1 MIGKGSIS
9 RPFSVTN
16 EEYKNR
22 WDAIF
27 GRDQR
32 EIEDQKNEDE
42 AFASISKKSVIDNTE
57 TDKDEFYD
65 ILTTEDALMA
75 MYKNNIS

>member
-1 MIGKGSIS
+1 MTGKGSIP

-27 GRDQR
+27 GKDLR
-32 EIEDQKNEDE
+32 EIEDQQNEDE
-42 AFASISKKSVIDNTE
+42 AFKSISKKVVIDNTG

-75 MYKNNIS
+75 MYKK

>member
-1 MIGKGSIS
+1 MTGKGSIP

-27 GRDQR
+27 GKDLK

-42 AFASISKKSVIDNTE
+42 AFNSISKKSVIDNTG

-75 MYKNNIS
+75 MYKK

>member
-1 MIGKGSIS
+1 MP

-16 EEYKNR
+16 EEYQKR

-27 GRDQR
+27 QRDIK

-42 AFASISKKSVIDNTE
+42 AFASISKKSVVDNTG

-65 ILTTEDALMA
+65 VLTTEDALI
-75 MYKNNIS
+75 KNK

>member
-1 MIGKGSIS
+1 MTGKGSMP

-16 EEYKNR
+16 EEYQKR

-27 GRDQR
+27 QRDIK

-42 AFASISKKSVIDNTE
+42 AFASISKKSVVDNTG

-65 ILTTEDALMA
+65 VLTTEDALI
-75 MYKNNIS
+75 KNK

>member
-1 MIGKGSIS
+1 MTGKGSMP

-16 EEYKNR
+16 EEYQKR

-27 GRDQR
+27 QRDIK

-42 AFASISKKSVIDNTE
+42 AFASISKKSVVDNTG

-75 MYKNNIS
+75 MYKK

>member
-1 MIGKGSIS
+1 MTGKGSAP
-9 RPFSVTN
+9 RPFSVSN

-27 GRDQR
+27 GRDLKV
-32 EIEDQKNEDE
+32 IEDQQNEDE
-42 AFASISKKSVIDNTE
+42 AFNSISKKSVIDNTG

-75 MYKNNIS
+75 MYKK

>member
-1 MIGKGSIS
+1 MTGKGSMP

-27 GRDQR
+27 GKDLQ

-42 AFASISKKSVIDNTE
+42 AFNSISKKSVIDNTG

-75 MYKNNIS
+75 MYKK

>member
-1 MIGKGSIS
+1 MTGKGSIS

-16 EEYKNR
+16 EEYENR

-27 GRDQR
+27 GKDLR
-32 EIEDQKNEDE
+32 EIEDQQNEDE
-42 AFASISKKSVIDNTE
+42 AFKSISKKVVIDNTG

-75 MYKNNIS
+75 MYKK

>member
-1 MIGKGSIS
+1 MTGKNSIS
-9 RPFSVTN
+9 KQFSVTN

-27 GRDQR
+27 GRDLK

-42 AFASISKKSVIDNTE
+42 AFRYIQNQSVMDNTG

-65 ILTTEDALMA
+65 VLITEDALMVV
-75 MYKNNIS
+75 YKDNIS

>member
-1 MIGKGSIS
+1 MTGKGSIP

-27 GRDQR
+27 GKDLK

-42 AFASISKKSVIDNTE
+42 AFNSISKKSVIDNTG

-65 ILTTEDALMA
+65 ILTTEDALMT
-75 MYKNNIS
+75 MYKK

>member
-1 MIGKGSIS
+1 MTGKGSMP

-27 GRDQR
+27 GKDLK

-42 AFASISKKSVIDNTE
+42 AFDSISKKSVIDNTG

-75 MYKNNIS
+75 MYKK

>member
-1 MIGKGSIS
+1 MTGKGSTP
-9 RPFSVTN
+9 RPFSVSN
-16 EEYKNR
+16 EEYQKR

-27 GRDQR
+27 QRDIK

-42 AFASISKKSVIDNTE
+42 AFDTISKKQNVDNTG

-65 ILTTEDALMA
+65 VLTTEDALI
-75 MYKNNIS
+75 KNK

>member
-1 MIGKGSIS
+1 MTGKGSIP

-27 GRDQR
+27 GRDPR

-42 AFASISKKSVIDNTE
+42 AFKSISKKVVIDNTG

-75 MYKNNIS
+75 MYKK

>member
-1 MIGKGSIS
+1 MTGKGSMP

-27 GRDQR
+27 GKDLK

-42 AFASISKKSVIDNTE
+42 AFNSISKKSVIDNTG

-75 MYKNNIS
+75 MYKK

>member
-1 MIGKGSIS
+1 MTGKGSIP

-16 EEYKNR
+16 EEYQKR

-27 GRDQR
+27 QRDIK
-32 EIEDQKNEDE
+32 EIEDQQNEDE
-42 AFASISKKSVIDNTE
+42 AFDAISKKKNFDNTG

-65 ILTTEDALMA
+65 VLTTEDALI
-75 MYKNNIS
+75 KKIND